1 MNGLSFTARGRNV
14 RKDPLIIGIILALC
28 AGLFIPFSREVANGF
43 GIAAD
48 IGVALVFLL
57 YGMRLPTREVLSGLA
72 NIRLQGSI
80 LLATFAIFPLVG
92 WGVASLASPL
102 LGPELARGI
111 FYLSL
116 LPSTVQ
122 SSVTF
127 VSIANGNV
135 GAAIAAATLSN
146 IAGMFITPVLVAV
159 FMSVPG
165 ADTGGFGSI
174 LVKLLLPFIAGQLLQ
189 PWFGAWMRSRRDL
202 TKATD
207 TGAIILV
214 VLTATTVA
222 TLDGSWSVITAY
234 SLVVLLIVLALFLAL
249 MLTLTWFG
257 SLGLARKDRI
267 VLLMCGSKKS
277 LATGLPMANAL
288 FPASLVGTIG
298 IPLIIFHQLQL
309 MVCAVI
315 ARKLAS
321 KAENI

>member
-1 MNGLSFTARGRNV
+1 MSFTARGRNV

>member
-1 MNGLSFTARGRNV
+1 M

-28 AGLFIPFSREVANGF
+28 AGLFIPFSREIANGF

-72 NIRLQGSI
+72 NVRLQGSI
-80 LLATFAIFPLVG
+80 LFATFVIFPCMG
-92 WGVASLASPL
+92 WAVATLASPL

-159 FMSVPG
+159 FMSVSG

-174 LVKLLLPFIAGQLLQ
+174 MVKLLLPFIAGQLVQ
-189 PWFGAWMRSRRDL
+189 PWFGGWMRARRDL
-202 TKATD
+202 TKTTD

-249 MLTLTWFG
+249 MLALTWFG
-257 SLGLARKDRI
+257 SLGLTRKDRI
-267 VLLMCGSKKS
+267 VVLMCGSKKS

-288 FPASLVGTIG
+288 FPASVVGTIG

-315 ARKLAS
+315 ARKLAL
-321 KAENI
+321 KG

>member
-1 MNGLSFTARGRNV
+1 M

-80 LLATFAIFPLVG
+80 LLATFVIFPLEG
-92 WGVASLASPL
+92 WGVATLASPL

-202 TKATD
+202 TKTTD

-288 FPASLVGTIG
+288 FVASLVGTIG

-315 ARKLAS
+315 ARKLS
-321 KAENI
+321 RSHL